1 MMTKVS
7 DILSKVE
14 DDFRVYIYNNG
25 YMLEVSGKNSD
36 DEWSSAKIICN
47 SVEEL
52 ITLVK
57 ETTSLPRS

>member
-1 MMTKVS
+1 MTKVS

-52 ITLVK
+52 LTLVK

>member
-1 MMTKVS
+1 MTKVS